1 MIDKGLLTA
10 LQRLIKQETIF
21 LRHYNAQVVDNKD
34 PKKKGA
40 VKVII
45 PELGFDTANNGLWCK
60 PRQSNSLKVPGEK
73 KWVEMHFRNGDQ
85 SKPVYIGL
93 AMEMDGTI
101 PKSFDGNPKTHV
113 IFEDPDDSLKN
124 VVYNGATKKIKI
136 LGDIDNAV
144 RFSKMESAFNSLK
157 STVNSFITGFNVHT
171 HPVSGSSTLAP
182 TSPATPA
189 TADISPSKINEIQV
203 P

>member
-1 MIDKGLLTA
+1 MIDKGLATA
-10 LQRLIKQETIF
+10 LERFIFQKTVF
-21 LRHYNAQVVDNKD
+21 LRHYNAEVVDNKD
-34 PKKKGA
+34 PKKKGR
-40 VKVII
+40 VKVTI
-45 PELGFDTANNGLWCK
+45 PELGFDTASNGLWCT
-60 PRQSNSLKVPGEK
+60 PRQPNMMSVPGVG
-73 KWVEMHFRNGDQ
+73 KWVEMYFNGGNQDR
-85 SKPVYIGL
+85 PVYIGL

-113 IFEDPDDSLKN
+113 IFEDPDDRLKN
-124 VVYNGATKKIKI
+124 VVYNGETKKIKI

>member
-10 LQRLIKQETIF
+10 LQKLILQETIF

-40 VKVII
+40 VKVTI
-45 PELGFDTANNGLWCK
+45 PELGFDTASNGLWCK
-60 PRQSNSLKVPGEK
+60 PRQANSLTTPGEK

-93 AMEMDGTI
+93 ALEMDGTI

-113 IFEDPDDSLKN
+113 LFEDPDDSLKN
-124 VVYNGATKKIKI
+124 VVYNGTTKKIKI

-144 RFSKMESAFNSLK
+144 RFSKMQSAFDSLK
-157 STVNSFITGFNVHT
+157 STVNAFVTTFNSHT
-171 HPVSGSSTLAP
+171 HTVSGSVTLAP
-182 TSPATPA
+182 GAPAASSTANISPA
-189 TADISPSKINEIQV
+189 KINEIQV